1 MGGRGD
7 GFAVKKP
14 DRADTVLRSLLR
26 EIACNR
32 WPPGSRL
39 SPVRQLEAEFLTSRL
54 TMLEVIHRAED
65 AGLISVQ
72 PRQGAT
78 VCPDAPQRASALL
91 AARRAVNR
99 GRRLAIL
106 IPDYYISATYYREVA
121 QRLIDAALEQDIA
134 AEVVEI
140 PVFNQVGFAA
150 EFATRGFSA
159 AVVLGYA
166 QSYLVAVH
174 ILMQQRFPLLLL
186 NRRPRSLDLPW
197 VNHDEAGAVYAAV
210 AKLTALGHRNLCL
223 VRRPLDV
230 GPLQLLTREMA
241 WVRTL
246 RRAGL
251 LDDCALPLFYVPFA
265 DVNLTLGGLFSHP
278 QRPTALLFE
287 NGDLCERF
295 LRSPKFSYLRIPRDL
310 SVITFDRIHDDGW
323 VVDCPPVTIIEP
335 DWHALMSAIV
345 QRVNEMF
352 NGTVRPDNGLV
363 PMKLHV
369 TDSIAPPGGG

>member
-1 MGGRGD
+1 
-7 GFAVKKP
+7 VKKP

-26 EIACNR
+26 EMACNR
-32 WPPGSRL
+32 WPAGSRL
-39 SPVRQLEAEFLTSRL
+39 PPVRQLEAEFLTSRL
-54 TMLEVIHRAED
+54 TMLEVIHRAEG
-65 AGLISVQ
+65 AGLLTVR

-78 VCPDAPQRASALL
+78 VRPDAPQRAVALL
-91 AARRAVNR
+91 AARRAANR

-106 IPDYYISATYYREVA
+106 IPDYYMPVTYYREFA
-121 QRLIDAALEQDIA
+121 QGLIDAAVQQDIA

-150 EFATRGFSA
+150 EFASRGFSA
-159 AVVLGYA
+159 AAVLGYA

-174 ILMQQRFPLLLL
+174 ILMQQRFPILLL

-197 VNHDEAGAVYAAV
+197 VNQDEAGAVYAAV
-210 AKLTALGHRNLCL
+210 ARLTALGHRNLCL

-230 GPLQLLTREMA
+230 GPVQLLTREMA

-251 LDDCALPLFYVPFA
+251 LGECALPLFYVPFA

-278 QRPTALLFE
+278 QRPTAVVFE

-295 LRSPKFSYLRIPRDL
+295 LRSPKFSHLSIPRDL
-310 SVITFDRIHDDGW
+310 SLVTFDRIHEDGW
-323 VVDCPPVTIIEP
+323 LVDCPPVTTIEP
-335 DWHALMSAIV
+335 DRHALMSAIV
-345 QRVNEMF
+345 QRVGEMF
-352 NGTVRPDNGLV
+352 AGTVRPENGLV
-363 PMKLHV
+363 PMTLRV
-369 TDSIAPPGGG
+369 TDSIAPPGGR